1 MADIW
6 IVVGIIGFVTGMV
19 SLIFG
24 LGGSD
29 DDRSHCPSP
38 VDRDGDSIRDWS
50 LDGSLQD

>member
-24 LGGSD
+24 LGGFD
-29 DDRSHCPSP
+29 GNRSQWPNS
-38 VDRDGDSIRDWS
+38 VGRDADLARDWS